1 MVNSHWGKCEHI
13 GRWHRQLFL
22 SKCKGEDHHPTKD
35 QVQDSFIKGLHSHTF
50 GTVTEPTVRV
60 SCPIIATL
68 FLHFYVPQ
76 INHNSIHNIN
86 TFMTSD
92 PLPIWCMVSICK
104 QCYWHPINKCL
115 FAQRCMRRFT
125 VWHFRRR
132 CCTSLTCVQQWQVQ
146 SQIALWKST
155 TQKAAEDLMAGWC
168 PAEDW
173 QLSGLGEFGELRW
186 QKSHIIFPL
195 DEWLCD
201 CNDSRN
207 VLSCVWFNYLVNS
220 NQVKNVDSSC
230 LKDC

>member
-1 MVNSHWGKCEHI
+1 MGNSHWGKCEHT

-50 GTVTEPTVRV
+50 GTVTESTVRV

-76 INHNSIHNIN
+76 FNHKSIHNIN
-86 TFMTSD
+86 TFMASD
-92 PLPIWCMVSICK
+92 LLAIWCMVSICK

-115 FAQRCMRRFT
+115 FAHRCMWLRVTVRR
-125 VWHFRRR
+125 FRRR
-132 CCTSLTCVQQWQVQ
+132 CSTSITCVQEWQVQ

-155 TQKAAEDLMAGWC
+155 TQKAAEDLRAGWC

-173 QLSGLGEFGELRW
+173 QLWGLGEFGGVAMTKIPYYLPFRW
-186 QKSHIIFPL
+186 MALWLQWQQKCVK
-195 DEWLCD
+195 LCLIKLF
-201 CNDSRN
+201 SE
-207 VLSCVWFNYLVNS
+207 F
-220 NQVKNVDSSC
+220 
-230 LKDC
+230 

>member
-22 SKCKGEDHHPTKD
+22 SKCKGEDYHPTKD

-50 GTVTEPTVRV
+50 GTVTEPTVHV
-60 SCPIIATL
+60 SC

-86 TFMTSD
+86 TFMASD
-92 PLPIWCMVSICK
+92 PLQIWCMVSICK

-115 FAQRCMRRFT
+115 FAQRCMQQRVT

-132 CCTSLTCVQQWQVQ
+132 CRTSLTCVQEWQVQ

-155 TQKAAEDLMAGWC
+155 EGSRGSDGRLMSCWRLAIMGVGEIWGVAMTKIPYYLPFRWMALWLQWQQKCVKLRLV
-168 PAEDW
+168 
-173 QLSGLGEFGELRW
+173 QLFA
-186 QKSHIIFPL
+186 KF
-195 DEWLCD
+195 
-201 CNDSRN
+201 
-207 VLSCVWFNYLVNS
+207 
-220 NQVKNVDSSC
+220 
-230 LKDC
+230 